1 MSDRVFLDSNV
12 WIYAATGHEEYPAKF
27 QRAREIIGS
36 ADIGVSTQVVGEFA
50 NVVQKPA
57 KMRRPLTPEETARW
71 VDQMFVF
78 PLVEVDR
85 QIVENALFIQRRYKI
100 GYWDSQIIAS
110 AERFGADVL
119 FSEDLSHTQKYGG
132 LRCHNPFNAA

>member
-1 MSDRVFLDSNV
+1 MSDRVFLDSNA
-12 WIYAATGHEEYPAKF
+12 WIYAATGHEEYPTKF

-36 ADIGVSTQVVGEFA
+36 ADVGVSTQVVGEFVNA
-50 NVVQKPA
+50 VQKPR
-57 KMRRPLTPEETARW
+57 KMRRPLTFDETARW

-85 QIVENALFIQRRYKI
+85 QIVETALFIQRRYKI

-119 FSEDLSHTQKYGG
+119 FSEDLSHNQKYGG
-132 LRCHNPFNAA
+132 LRCRNPFNAA

>member
-1 MSDRVFLDSNV
+1 MSGRVFVDSNV
-12 WIYAATGHEEYPAKF
+12 WIYAATGREEYPAKF
-27 QRAREIIGS
+27 RRAREIVETE
-36 ADIGVSTQVVGEFA
+36 DIGVSTQVVGEFVNA
-50 NVVQKPA
+50 VQRPK
-57 KMRRPLTPEETARW
+57 KMRRALTPDETVRW
-71 VDQMFVF
+71 VEQMFVF

-85 QIVENALFIQRRYKI
+85 RIIENALFIQRRYQL

-132 LRCHNPFNAA
+132 LRCKNPFVET